1 MYSVSGMAEGAGG
14 GEGAGGDEGAGGG
27 IGALPPVNEC
37 EGCE

>member
-1 MYSVSGMAEGAGG
+1 MYSVSGVAEGAGG